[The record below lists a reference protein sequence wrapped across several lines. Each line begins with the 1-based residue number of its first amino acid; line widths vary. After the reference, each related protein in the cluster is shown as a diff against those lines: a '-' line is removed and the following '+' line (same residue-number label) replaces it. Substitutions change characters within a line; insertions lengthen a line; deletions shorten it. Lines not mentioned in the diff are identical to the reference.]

1 VVATADA
8 EPAELCFGLSLPYL
22 RKTKGFFLTHNRMHQ
37 INRELGL
44 SLRIKPKKRMNRAK
58 PEPLTVPKSL
68 NAVWSMDYMHDQ
80 LTDRQVFRSLAVVK
94 DFYRKVPGIKI
105 EFSLPSD
112 RVTSS
117 LDQIKDS
124 DGIRTEYIQPG
135 KRN

>member
-1 VVATADA
+1 
-8 EPAELCFGLSLPYL
+8 
-22 RKTKGFFLTHNRMHQ
+22 MHQ